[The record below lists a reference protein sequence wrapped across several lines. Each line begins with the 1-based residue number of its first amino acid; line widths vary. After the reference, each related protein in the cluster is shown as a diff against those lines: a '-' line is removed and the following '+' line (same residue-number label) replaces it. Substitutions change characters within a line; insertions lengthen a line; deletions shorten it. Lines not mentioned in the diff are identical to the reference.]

1 MSSVQEKEFALFGFI
16 NTKLR
21 AGLLIGLLSLSI
33 TGNIILVIKLI
44 NMQGDLYEKI
54 LKRVDSQVDSQMDHK
69 LAPTIDRI
77 NETVDRVDTAAGK
90 VIQNQQ
96 LNK

>member
-1 MSSVQEKEFALFGFI
+1 MSSAQEREFALFGFI

-21 AGLLIGLLSLSI
+21 AGLLLGLLSLSI
-33 TGNIILVIKLI
+33 TGNIVLVVKII

-54 LKRVDSQVDSQMDHK
+54 LQRVDNRVDSQ
-69 LAPTIDRI
+69 LAPTVDRI
-77 NETVDRVDTAAGK
+77 RKTVDRVDTAAGK

-96 LNK
+96 SDK